1 MAAYWMTIWKM
12 PSANFTFAES
22 TAFKILGRKA
32 LLNGILAITC
42 MKNESKGDT
51 QMGHSSSKLIK
62 ISRISDGVFLC
73 SLGCGPQVHVVI
85 KAISAC
91 NCWVL
96 RRNNL
101 VWRDI
106 SLEGERSMNE
116 VPRLKEDCHSNAV
129 SDLLLESLL
138 QWLTGFFEIWINFER
153 KGRFLDYPILRSN
166 KC

>member
-1 MAAYWMTIWKM
+1 MNDNYGKC
-12 PSANFTFAES
+12 PYANFTFAES
-22 TAFKILGRKA
+22 AALKILGRKA
-32 LLNGILAITC
+32 LLNETLAITC
-42 MKNESKGDT
+42 MKNERKGDT
-51 QMGHSSSKLIK
+51 QMGWRFHSSSKLIK

-138 QWLTGFFEIWINFER
+138 QWLTGFFGIWIISR
-153 KGRFLDYPILRSN
+153 RRGDL
-166 KC
+166 